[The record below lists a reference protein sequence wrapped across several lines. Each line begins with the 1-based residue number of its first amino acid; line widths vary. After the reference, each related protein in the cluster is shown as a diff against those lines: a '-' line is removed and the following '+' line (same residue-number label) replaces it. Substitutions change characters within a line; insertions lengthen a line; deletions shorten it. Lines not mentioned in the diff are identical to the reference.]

1 MPRLNV
7 FPLHRRK
14 LGAAVVMA
22 ATGLFLSQCDRKEPA
37 PAEPAVTTPEV
48 PVVVTPPVL
57 PGATPPLTRA
67 DLLAATVRAASAYAA
82 GETPTASDPLVGR
95 PFAVRLAFGCGGPGT
110 GPAEATTADGLARA
124 TWGPDHK
131 SIRLSLTPGDWADSA
146 LIAGAGAEAAWE
158 TVEGFWAPRP
168 WLMNDACPGV
178 SRDPLQGGAVAAP
191 ASQTVGLAAVFAT
204 GSSRLAQ
211 RNGRAYRYTVRAE
224 GDQPLTA
231 PEGGYRLVL
240 EGRVVGFPGGRAIRC
255 RASGPDQRP
264 VCIAAVQLDRV
275 AFESADGEALGEWRK
290 G

>member
-22 ATGLFLSQCDRKEPA
+22 ATGLFLAQCGPKDPA
-37 PAEPAVTTPEV
+37 PAAPPVEVPEV
-48 PVVVTPPVL
+48 PAAVTPPVR
-57 PGATPPLTRA
+57 PSVTPPLTRA
-67 DLLAATVRAASAYAA
+67 DILTAAARAASAYAA
-82 GETPTASDPLVGR
+82 GETPSGSEPLVGR

-110 GPAEATTADGLARA
+110 GPAEAATADGLARA

-131 SIRLSLTPGDWADSA
+131 SIRLSLTPGDWAESA

-168 WLMNDACPGV
+168 WLTSDACPGV
-178 SRDPLQGGAVAAP
+178 GRDPLQGGTVAP

-224 GDQPLTA
+224 GDQPLAA
-231 PEGGYRLVL
+231 PAGGYRVVL
-240 EGRVVGFPGGRAIRC
+240 EGRVVGFPGGRAVRC